1 MIDEQKASERT
12 VTDTVAKLA
21 TSSSSSSSF
30 YKATTTAGRAIRHG
44 PGTAGE

>member
-12 VTDTVAKLA
+12 VTGTVAKLA
-21 TSSSSSSSF
+21 TASSSSSF
-30 YKATTTAGRAIRHG
+30 YKATTTAGRAITRD

>member
-12 VTDTVAKLA
+12 VSDTVAKLA
-21 TSSSSSSSF
+21 TSSSSF
-30 YKATTTAGRAIRHG
+30 YKATTTAGRAITRG